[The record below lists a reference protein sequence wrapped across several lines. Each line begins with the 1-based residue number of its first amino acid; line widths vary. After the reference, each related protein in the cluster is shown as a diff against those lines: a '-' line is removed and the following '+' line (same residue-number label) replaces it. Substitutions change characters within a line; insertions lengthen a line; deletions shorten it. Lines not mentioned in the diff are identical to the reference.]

1 MNFLQF
7 IESKRNSELNRKM
20 LNEAFKNSDLGKAR
34 DLIISLLKKQ
44 TNKFV
49 VSLGDF
55 NTTIGSQEFKSELF
69 ICGEKESPMCFTF
82 NWLVGETSTQVY
94 SISFF
99 KNMNVFFDGKG
110 KADLT
115 IQTLGSSIVYF
126 IPIIS
131 HIIVSKDFNLSASDA
146 KKYANY
152 VFKDNSVKESE
163 YYVGALKY
171 SIFEGVSDEVVKN
184 TFKYNIEHNVNESDY
199 EDMLAWKREKQ
210 KAEAEA
216 KAHKN
221 DSPEANRLFKKL
233 TTEYAEIRKAIKGG
247 AGSIQEVQLIVQ
259 KALACKVEQI
269 KGMDAVEEEVEK
281 ASKDPDQVFKEMYKY
296 ISMVGD
302 GKVPSLI
309 ICGAP
314 GVGKTW
320 KTTHKLQSMGYEEDV
335 NLYTIKG
342 KCTTRRLY
350 MHLYDYQD
358 KGNIVLIDD
367 ADALV
372 GPKADENSINILK
385 AALDSTSS
393 DKGRLVSY
401 GVGGKLQDDD
411 GNDLPKK
418 FYYRGSVII
427 LTNYNAG
434 QLNTALRG
442 RSYIQD
448 IHFTTKQVLEIIKKL
463 MPGIDPD
470 KLSPKAKMKAYDY
483 LMELYESGSDME
495 LSLRTF
501 GICALMFEANMND
514 PEFTEEDTK
523 SMIREQMVLQA
534 ARGGKAY

>member
-7 IESKRNSELNRKM
+7 LEAKEEKQQNKVM
-20 LNEAFKNSDLGKAR
+20 LTEAFKNSELGKAR
-34 DLIISLLKKQ
+34 DLIVSLLRKQ
-44 TNKFV
+44 TKKLV

-55 NTTIGSQEFKSELF
+55 DTEIGKQSFKSELF
-69 ICGEKESPMCFTF
+69 ICGDVKTPMCFTF
-82 NWLVGETSTQVY
+82 NWLDSGNSSEVY
-94 SISFF
+94 SISFY
-99 KNMNVFFDGKG
+99 KDMNVFMTGHG
-110 KADLT
+110 KAELT
-115 IQTLGSSIVYF
+115 IETMGSSIVYF
-126 IPIIS
+126 IPIIT
-131 HIIVSKDFNLSASDA
+131 HVITAKDFELKAADA
-146 KKYANY
+146 KKYAQHI
-152 VFKDNSVKESE
+152 FKGADVKESE

-171 SIFEGVSDEVVKN
+171 NIFEGVSDSVIEN
-184 TFKYNIEHNVNESDY
+184 TFKYNVGVYESDY
-199 EDMLAWKREKQ
+199 EDMLTWKKEKQ
-210 KAEAEA
+210 KQS
-216 KAHKN
+216 KAAYDARN
-221 DSPEANRLFKKL
+221 DSPEANKRFKEIAA
-233 TTEYAEIRKAIKGG
+233 EYEEIKKAVKGG
-247 AGSIQEVQLIVQ
+247 ASSISEVQLAVK
-259 KALACKVEQI
+259 KALAVKVEKPKGYDKVEQEI
-269 KGMDAVEEEVEK
+269 EQ

-296 ISMVGD
+296 IKMVGK
-302 GKVPSLI
+302 GMIPSLI

-320 KTTHKLQSMGYEEDV
+320 KTTHQLEAMGYEEDV

-350 MHLYDYQD
+350 MHLYDFQD
-358 KGNIVLIDD
+358 KGDIVLIDD

-401 GVGGKLQDDD
+401 GVGGKLVDDE

-442 RSYIQD
+442 RSYLQD
-448 IHFTTKQVLEIIKKL
+448 IHFSTEQVLEIIKKL

-470 KLSPKAKMKAYDY
+470 KLSAKAKMKAYDY
-483 LMELYESGSDME
+483 LMELHESGSKME

-534 ARGGKAY
+534 LRGGKSY

>member
-7 IESKRNSELNRKM
+7 IESKQRGLENRKM
-20 LNEAFKNSDLGKAR
+20 LNEAFKNSELGKAR
-34 DLIISLLKKQ
+34 ELILSLLKKQ
-44 TNKFV
+44 TKRKL

-55 NTTIGSQEFKSELF
+55 DTTIGDQDFTSELI
-69 ICGEKESPMCFTF
+69 ICGEVKYPVCFTF
-82 NWLVGETSTQVY
+82 NWLTSTTSTEVY
-94 SISFF
+94 SISFY
-99 KNMNVFFDGKG
+99 KNMNVFFDGYG

-115 IQTLGSSIVYF
+115 IETLGSSIVYF

-131 HIIVSKDFNLSASDA
+131 HIISTQDLTLSSAEA
-146 KKYANY
+146 KKIASKI
-152 VFKDNSVKESE
+152 FKGGHIKESE
-163 YYVGALKY
+163 LYIGALKY
-171 SIFEGVSDEVVKN
+171 SILEGLSSSMVED
-184 TFKYNIEHNVNESDY
+184 TFTHKLNIVTESDY
-199 EDMLAWKREKQ
+199 EDMIEWKKKKQ
-210 KAEAEA
+210 KEEAEA
-216 KAHKN
+216 KLHKN
-221 DSPEANRLFKKL
+221 DSPEANARFKEL
-233 TTEYAEIRKAIKGG
+233 NAEYAEIRKAIKGG
-247 AGSIQEVQLIVQ
+247 AGSIEEVQLAVK
-259 KALACKVEQI
+259 KALQVKVNQP
-269 KGMDAVEEEVEK
+269 KGSENVEAEIEAAK
-281 ASKDPDQVFKEMYKY
+281 KDPDQVFKEMYKY
-296 ISMVGD
+296 IGMVGK
-302 GKVPSLI
+302 GLVPSLI

-320 KTTHKLQSMGYEEDV
+320 KTTHKLKSMGYEEDV

-350 MHLYDYQD
+350 MHLYDFQD

-393 DKGRLVSY
+393 DEGRLVSY
-401 GVGGKLQDDD
+401 GIGGKLQDDD
-411 GNDLPKK
+411 GNDIPKK

-448 IHFTTKQVLEIIKKL
+448 IHFTVEQVLDIIKKL
-463 MPGIDPD
+463 MPGIDPE

-483 LMELYESGSDME
+483 LLELYNSGAQME

-514 PEFTEEDTK
+514 PEFTDEDTK
-523 SMIREQMVLQA
+523 SMIKEQVRLQA
-534 ARGGKAY
+534 LRGGKSY